1 MLRNKR
7 LVVALLLAISLAAAF
22 WSLSRVPAL
31 NEKAQMGLRTNV
43 SSLAFDILLP
53 VADDQPV
60 VERVAKSTVNW
71 LYTNWKGMT
80 FGLLFAAIA
89 LSILGSIRQR
99 SFRANWL
106 YAVSTYG
113 TDLLV
118 CSRLIRFGHIN

>member
-7 LVVALLLAISLAAAF
+7 LVVALLIAISLAAAF

-43 SSLAFDILLP
+43 SSIAFDILLP

-60 VERVAKSTVNW
+60 AERVAKSTVNW

-80 FGLLFAAIA
+80 SA
-89 LSILGSIRQR
+89 
-99 SFRANWL
+99 
-106 YAVSTYG
+106 
-113 TDLLV
+113 
-118 CSRLIRFGHIN
+118 CSLQQSH